1 MRNEWSEAIGL
12 AIIRKR
18 IREIT
23 LNWTRASDF
32 HPRQVTS
39 GYTLLA
45 PIFDTLLCWHDLH
58 SALCHSVIGFLSV
71 QSQLPEKFRILNG
84 WRPTLGCQFRS
95 ILLQLNGSVGARLRE
110 GGWSCKS
117 GEMNAV
123 DLIQK
128 VVYWVDKR
136 MIWFHEPR
144 LAINSKV
151 FHSLQCP
158 YSTEW
163 SLTGIPQILISS
175 PGLGF
180 HHGHISSAA

>member
-1 MRNEWSEAIGL
+1 MKWRNWVGNNSQKNSRNNAQL
-12 AIIRKR
+12 DKSIRFPS
-18 IREIT
+18 T
-23 LNWTRASDF
+23 ASDEWLHVISPDF
-32 HPRQVTS
+32 WHIIMLTWPPLCSVS
-39 GYTLLA
+39 LGYWVLISPIPAAWKVPHSQWMA
-45 PIFDTLLCWHDLH
+45 PN
-58 SALCHSVIGFLSV
+58 
-71 QSQLPEKFRILNG
+71 SQLPI
-84 WRPTLGCQFRS
+84 RS

-110 GGWSCKS
+110 GGWSCQS
-117 GEMNAV
+117 GGINAV

-180 HHGHISSAA
+180 HHGHNSSAA